1 MKIQE
6 RTMMKLYKFKVV
18 ITSQNTYERE
28 IVAANEDDA
37 IHIFTTS
44 INDNDKISEEQF
56 DVEDIEKL
64 CEAQEED

>member
-6 RTMMKLYKFKVV
+6 RIMMKLYKFKVV

-28 IVAANEDDA
+28 VVAQNEDEA
-37 IHIFTTS
+37 INIFTTS
-44 INDNDKISEEQF
+44 IDDNDKISEEHF